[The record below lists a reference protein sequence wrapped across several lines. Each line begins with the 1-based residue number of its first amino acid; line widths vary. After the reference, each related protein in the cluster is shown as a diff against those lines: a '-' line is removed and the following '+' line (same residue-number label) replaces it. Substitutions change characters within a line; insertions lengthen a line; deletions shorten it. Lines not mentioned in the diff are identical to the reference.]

1 MAITYDTSSS
11 GNASPGNATVTIS
24 HTITGS
30 NTILIIGVTNQ
41 NAGGLSV
48 GTYNGTSFL
57 SNVLATITSGGV
69 PTTLYYIYAAAG
81 TANIVVTRNTTTN
94 YLMVMAAS
102 YTGVNQSMVW
112 SGGGATDATNTGS
125 GTASTFTGTVTSIAD
140 NSWAILTCE
149 FDNASLSA
157 GTGSTLRQSQIPGYV
172 AWGIFDTNGAKTPA
186 GSISMGING
195 ASGGYRYA
203 IATISPAVSSTTQIK
218 SRNGILIANVKS
230 ADGVT
235 N

>member
-1 MAITYDTSSS
+1 MAIAFDTSSS
-11 GNASPGNATVTIS
+11 GNAAPASATVTIS

-30 NTILIIGVTNQ
+30 NTILIIGITNQ

-48 GTYNGTSFL
+48 GTYGGVSFL
-57 SNVLATITSGGV
+57 SNVLATVTSGGV

-102 YTGVNQSMVW
+102 YAGVNQSMVW
-112 SGGGATDATNTGS
+112 SGGSATDATSTGS
-125 GTASTFTGTVTSIAD
+125 GTALTFTGTLTSITD
-140 NSWAILTCE
+140 DSWAILTCE

-157 GTGSTLRQSQIPGYV
+157 GAGSTLRQSQVPGYV
-172 AWGIFDTNGAKTPA
+172 AWGIFDTNAAKTPA
-186 GSISMGING
+186 GAINMVING

-203 IATISPAVSSTTQIK
+203 MATISPATGGGGGSSFVPQIIQ
-218 SRNGILIANVKS
+218 S
-230 ADGVT
+230 
-235 N
+235 